1 MGTPET
7 QLNPS
12 GPVVVR
18 LCTLASK
25 CLHVPFR
32 RNLQLPQLFF
42 LCFSHVLRLI
52 QEFPKC
58 LTPSVHVP
66 KEWHHDVCVP
76 CASLGQAE
84 TSPQGWLMAASIPF
98 QPHARYF
105 VAVYRS
111 NPLAT
116 YTETALRVSW
126 LEVFKLDDNQKD
138 VQGQCPFL
146 PSKSSVLG
154 LPGPEFS
161 HEWDSPTCVI
171 ISRTEIFHVVAP
183 LWLDSLY
190 LRRRPAAYFPFSFIY
205 NAGDAATLY
214 ATNIT
219 VQDNGPL
226 NSTAVLC
233 DDGAQALCAGAAPS
247 YTGAL
252 VWLGHADT
260 KSIGS
265 RYPVD
270 R

>member
-1 MGTPET
+1 MRCYTEKAPNAWQRRGTKKTRNTYNQPNRPNQQT
-7 QLNPS
+7 AQTKHQVPPKGQPGRRITPNNTAA
-12 GPVVVR
+12 VH
-18 LCTLASK
+18 ASAQQQ
-25 CLHVPFR
+25 PTISTNTR
-32 RNLQLPQLFF
+32 
-42 LCFSHVLRLI
+42 
-52 QEFPKC
+52 EG
-58 LTPSVHVP
+58 
-66 KEWHHDVCVP
+66 HH
-76 CASLGQAE
+76 
-84 TSPQGWLMAASIPF
+84 
-98 QPHARYF
+98 F
-105 VAVYRS
+105 VTVYRS

-171 ISRTEIFHVVAP
+171 ISRTDIFHVVAP